1 MRAVTGTNSMTD
13 DIFADRVAKV
23 RLRFVATLEAKIE
36 ETAAALPKLGGV
48 ALADTA
54 VAAVAE
60 AYRAMHAIVGIGR
73 TVGFPDTGRAAH
85 EVEDVLRPPY
95 HAGRG
100 LSDDEISHLKD
111 TLQALRT
118 IAARELQSFQAL
130 AQCHSLS
137 Q

>member
-1 MRAVTGTNSMTD
+1 MTD

-23 RLRFVATLEAKIE
+23 RQRFVATLEAKIE
-36 ETAAALPKLGGV
+36 ETSAALPKLGGV
-48 ALADTA
+48 APADTA
-54 VAAVAE
+54 AAAVSE

-85 EVEDVLRPPY
+85 EVEDVLRPP
-95 HAGRG
+95 HQAGRG
-100 LSDDEISHLKD
+100 LNDDEISHLKD
-111 TLQALRT
+111 SLHALRT

-130 AQCHSLS
+130 SQCQSLS

>member
-1 MRAVTGTNSMTD
+1 MTD

-23 RLRFVATLEAKIE
+23 RQRFVATLEAKIE
-36 ETAAALPKLGGV
+36 ETSAALPKLGGV
-48 ALADTA
+48 APADA
-54 VAAVAE
+54 AAAAVSE

-85 EVEDVLRPPY
+85 DVEDVLRPPY
-95 HAGRG
+95 QAGRG
-100 LSDDEISHLKD
+100 LSDDEIFHLKD
-111 TLQALRT
+111 SLQALRT

-130 AQCHSLS
+130 SQCQSLS

>member
-1 MRAVTGTNSMTD
+1 MTD

-23 RLRFVATLEAKIE
+23 RQRFVATLEAKID
-36 ETAAALPKLGGV
+36 ETSASLPKLGGF
-48 ALADTA
+48 AADA
-54 VAAVAE
+54 AAAAAVAE

-85 EVEDVLRPPY
+85 DVEDVLRPPY

-100 LSDDEISHLKD
+100 LSDDEICHLKD
-111 TLQALRT
+111 SLQTLRT
-118 IAARELQSFQAL
+118 IAARELQSSHAL
-130 AQCHSLS
+130 PQVQSHT

>member
-1 MRAVTGTNSMTD
+1 MTD

-23 RLRFVATLEAKIE
+23 RQRFVATLEAKIE
-36 ETAAALPKLGGV
+36 ETSAALPKLGGV
-48 ALADTA
+48 ASADTA
-54 VAAVAE
+54 AAAVSE

-85 EVEDVLRPPY
+85 EVEDVLRPP
-95 HAGRG
+95 HQACRG

-111 TLQALRT
+111 SLQALRT

-130 AQCHSLS
+130 SQCQSLS

>member
-1 MRAVTGTNSMTD
+1 MTD

>member
-1 MRAVTGTNSMTD
+1 MTD

-23 RLRFVATLEAKIE
+23 RQRFVATLEAKIE
-36 ETAAALPKLGGV
+36 ETSAALPKLGGV
-48 ALADTA
+48 APADTA
-54 VAAVAE
+54 AAAVSE

-85 EVEDVLRPPY
+85 EVEDVLRPP
-95 HAGRG
+95 HQAGRA

-111 TLQALRT
+111 SLQELRA

-130 AQCHSLS
+130 SQCQSLS